1 MVYEQ
6 LIGISKEEKVGLIR
20 DGLIDAALSLELVL
34 NTSVTF
40 SSQHFGIKSLG
51 GIPQFCT
58 KKGEQ
63 THLIKTIVNGG
74 LKGTC
79 YMLFDSSELNRVC
92 DLCLPKDLMVDH
104 SYEVMHS
111 LKIDFLTEIDNLLAS
126 TIISQID
133 NTWDQRSLIKT
144 PDMYVLSGKEI
155 NKHILVDS
163 IGLNSEAQFK
173 TTFYAHE
180 IGVSFEFIFLCKGVQ
195 AKSYFSNNIM
205 MQPENSMHLGNATIS
220 HCDKIKTANL

>member
-6 LIGISKEEKVGLIR
+6 LNSISKEEKVALIHRGLVN
-20 DGLIDAALSLELVL
+20 AALSLELVL

-40 SSQHFGIKSLG
+40 SSQHFGVKSVD

-63 THLIKTIVNGG
+63 THLIKTTVNGG

-79 YMLFDSSELNRVC
+79 YMLFDKSELNRVC
-92 DLCLPKDLMVDH
+92 DLCLPKDLLEDD
-104 SYEVMHS
+104 SDEVRHS
-111 LKIDFLTEIDNLLAS
+111 LRIDFLTEIDNLLALS
-126 TIISQID
+126 IISQMD
-133 NTWDQRSLIKT
+133 NTWDQKSLLKI
-144 PDMYVLSGKEI
+144 PNMYVLSGQEI

-173 TTFYAHE
+173 VTFHAHE
-180 IGVSFEFIFLCKGVQ
+180 IEVSFEFIFLCKGLQ
-195 AKSYFSNNIM
+195 THNDFNKDTMMEFENN
-205 MQPENSMHLGNATIS
+205 MQFGNAS
-220 HCDKIKTANL
+220 AS

>member
-1 MVYEQ
+1 MMLDQ
-6 LIGISKEEKVGLIR
+6 LIRIKKKKKIVLISSGLTS
-20 DGLIDAALSLELVL
+20 AAQALEHAL
-34 NTSVTF
+34 NTPITF
-40 SSQHFGIKSLG
+40 GSDYFGIEMIDGVPRYCK
-51 GIPQFCT
+51 
-58 KKGEQ
+58 KKGVQ
-63 THLIKTIVNGG
+63 THLIKTAVNGG
-74 LKGTC
+74 LTGTC
-79 YMLFDSSELNRVC
+79 YMLFDQSELNRVC

-104 SYEVMHS
+104 SDEAMHS
-111 LKIDFLTEIDNLLAS
+111 LKIDFLTEIDNLLVS

-173 TTFYAHE
+173 ATFYAHE

-195 AKSYFSNNIM
+195 AKSYFSIESENNKQIRGV
-205 MQPENSMHLGNATIS
+205 SL
-220 HCDKIKTANL
+220 